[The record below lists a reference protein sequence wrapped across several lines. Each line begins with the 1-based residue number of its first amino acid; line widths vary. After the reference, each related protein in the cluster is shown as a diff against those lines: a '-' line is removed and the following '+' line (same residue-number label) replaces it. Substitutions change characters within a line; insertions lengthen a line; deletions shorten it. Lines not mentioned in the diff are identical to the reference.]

1 MDQFISPTL
10 QSGMLN
16 HSLQESLLN
25 DTSNESGFRPTTLDD
40 GDESNDVI
48 LPGGMRIANV
58 FTFVTCVLG
67 IPGNVLVIAV
77 YVLKMTTS
85 IRVYMFA
92 LAVADLVTCIYGI
105 VSATVTFG
113 YIGFEIAI
121 HFAFLTLSFSV
132 IILAFVAIERLL
144 AVLRPGTFSLSVS
157 RAKRVLV
164 AITVAAIV
172 SAVVMTTARVLK
184 NKILLNG
191 VQGTIIVSCVAVMIV
206 CYSLIGITVVRK
218 ERAAHTTVGI
228 ACSAPGP
235 SAVSAYRTG
244 VSTISGPANTSK
256 HSAKPIQR
264 TTLKSIYLLF
274 TITMVFLLSWM
285 PRWVTYVGLKV
296 PRYAKRVFY
305 INSVVNPFIYGV
317 MSRMFRVDVQHL
329 YRSIRTRLHTL

>member
-10 QSGMLN
+10 PPGMWN
-16 HSLQESLLN
+16 HSLQQYLFN
-25 DTSNESGFRPTTLDD
+25 DTSNASVFRHPILDD

-48 LPGGMRIANV
+48 LPGMRIANV

-105 VSATVTFG
+105 MSATVTFG
-113 YIGFEIAI
+113 YTGFEIAI

-132 IILAFVAIERLL
+132 TLLAFVAIERLL
-144 AVLRPGTFSLSVS
+144 AVLRPGTFSLSLL
-157 RAKRVLV
+157 RAKRALV
-164 AITVAAIV
+164 AITVAAMV
-172 SAVVMTTARVLK
+172 SAVVMTTARLLK

-206 CYSLIGITVVRK
+206 CYSLIGITVVKK
-218 ERAAHTTVGI
+218 ERAAHTSVGI

-235 SAVSAYRTG
+235 STVSADRTG

-285 PRWVTYVGLKV
+285 PRWLTYVGLKV